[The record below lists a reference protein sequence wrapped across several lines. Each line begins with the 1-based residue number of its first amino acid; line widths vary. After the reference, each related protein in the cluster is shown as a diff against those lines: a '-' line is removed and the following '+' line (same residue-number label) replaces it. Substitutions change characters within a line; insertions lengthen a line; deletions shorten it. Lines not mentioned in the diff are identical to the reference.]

1 MGRPVD
7 KQFFGPD
14 AIQCI
19 ANVGDGEATGY
30 IVKQTA
36 SSEFLVNAG
45 GTEKK
50 CHLVNKAPADL
61 EVGEM
66 VITVQLADDSVVT
79 VKTLKGHKLTTSTGS
94 QVVWNTGV
102 TSNPAPAAVST
113 SDDVVPFPDATPVTP
128 TVVENGSISTK
139 FTANSRMLVG
149 TGNPINNMMVAS
161 DGVIEVAIGAHL
173 YNDGNVL
180 PSTDGKYTLQLATG
194 ITDSKGNPKDNK
206 WVYAFSIGLKQN
218 PNLKAITDLYDVTAS
233 LKKDDAEVATLTLE
247 KVDDSLQFVF
257 GIADNTP
264 IVDSYVGAHLDVIQN
279 AERFDFIDSSYTD
292 GNYAVSFTATPKAE
306 GGAPVTASFTV
317 EVAAPLA

>member
-19 ANVGDGEATGY
+19 ANVGNGEAAGY

-61 EVGEM
+61 LVGEM
-66 VITVQLADDSVVT
+66 VITVQLADDTVATVT
-79 VKTLKGHKLTTSTGS
+79 TLKGHKLTTSQGN

-102 TSNPAPAAVST
+102 PSNPAPVAVST
-113 SDDVVPFPDATPVTP
+113 NDDVVPFPDATPVAP
-128 TVVENGSISTK
+128 TVTENGSISTK
-139 FTANSRMLVG
+139 FTADNRMLVG
-149 TGNPINNMMVAS
+149 TGNPINNMMIAT

-173 YNDGNVL
+173 YNDSNV
-180 PSTDGKYTLQLATG
+180 PASVDSKYTMQLATG
-194 ITDSKGNPKDNK
+194 IQDSLGNPKDNK
-206 WVYAFSIGLKQN
+206 WVYAYSIGLKQN

-247 KVDDSLQFVF
+247 KADDSLQFVF
-257 GIADNTP
+257 GIADNDP
-264 IVDSYVGAHLDVIQN
+264 ITDSYVGTHLEVIQN
-279 AERFDFIDSSYTD
+279 TERFDFIDSSYTD
-292 GNYAVSFTATPKAE
+292 GSYSVSFTATPK
-306 GGAPVTASFTV
+306 GVGDPVTAAFTV
-317 EVAAPLA
+317 EVAAPVAP